1 MTIEEI
7 KTKLEK
13 IIERPHPCT
22 MAPNHNVAKALT
34 DRARVEAIALYLL
47 HGFERK

>member
-1 MTIEEI
+1 MTIKEI
-7 KTKLEK
+7 KAKLER
-13 IIERPHPCT
+13 IIERPHPC
-22 MAPNHNVAKALT
+22 PKSVNHAIAKALT